1 MNRLEQLPYHVVEL
15 IYSFVHS
22 ISYQLVMR
30 DIKDNKK
37 KQYTQC
43 VHNKK
48 LFIIKV
54 DESGIARFTQI
65 NLRD

>member
-1 MNRLEQLPYHVVEL
+1 MNRVEQLPYHIQEL

-22 ISYQLVMR
+22 ISYQLVLI
-30 DIKDNKK
+30 DIKNNKK
-37 KQYTQC
+37 TQYTQC